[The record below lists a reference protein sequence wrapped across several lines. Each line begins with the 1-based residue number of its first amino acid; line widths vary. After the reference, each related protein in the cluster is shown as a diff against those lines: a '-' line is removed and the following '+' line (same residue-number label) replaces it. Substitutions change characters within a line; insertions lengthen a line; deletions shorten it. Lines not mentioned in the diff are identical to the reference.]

1 MFALRGFATSS
12 TASMATAAM
21 IPNRPVRSV
30 CAYCRLLWMSSSITN
45 PQISENAN
53 VPATA
58 RFVRESASAM
68 EVAGATDS
76 FICWATNALLR
87 RHHKSATVDRTN
99 DASSMMLRPPG
110 NSELVSGG
118 SSVSMRY
125 ATAIRGS
132 ESRGR

>member
-21 IPNRPVRSV
+21 IPNRPARSV
-30 CAYCRLLWMSSSITN
+30 CAYCRLFCTSSSIAN
-45 PQISENAN
+45 LQISENAN
-53 VPATA
+53 VPTTA
-58 RFVRESASAM
+58 RFARESASVM

-76 FICWATNALLR
+76 FICWATNTLLHR
-87 RHHKSATVDRTN
+87 YYSSAAVDRTN
-99 DASSMMLRPPG
+99 DVSSMMLHPPE

-125 ATAIRGS
+125 AAAIRGS

>member
-87 RHHKSATVDRTN
+87 RHHSSAAVDRTN